1 MMGWVKVEMS
11 SRARALGQVVV
22 LFGSNRIAACAAIG
36 IVYRTLRP
44 GRVRP
49 PCQDR
54 VFALVEGRRCRL
66 AVEQGD
72 QVLGWEDRRRD
83 LEEGRRWPRAARGER
98 ATVAVKE
105 VRRIR
110 RIGMSVR
117 DETCCGVRE
126 ISVAH

>member
-1 MMGWVKVEMS
+1 M
-11 SRARALGQVVV
+11 
-22 LFGSNRIAACAAIG
+22 
-36 IVYRTLRP
+36 
-44 GRVRP
+44 RP

-66 AVEQGD
+66 AGEQGDQGD

-110 RIGMSVR
+110 RIVMSVR
-117 DETCCGVRE
+117 DETCFGVRK